1 MTMDTQKDRVTIEV
15 NDTQLEARQGQ
26 MLIEVADAN
35 GISIPRFCYHKKLSV
50 SANCRMCLVEV
61 ENAPKMLPACATP
74 VTDGMK
80 AWTKSP
86 KAIAA
91 QKSVME
97 FLLINHP
104 LDCPVCDQGGECDL
118 QEMALGYGG
127 YQARYGEKNRIVK
140 DKDYGPLVSTEMTRC
155 IHCTRCIRFSTEVA
169 GITELGGT
177 GRGDHMEIGTY
188 VRKTLSSELSGNM
201 IDLCP
206 VGALL
211 SKPFLFS
218 ARSWEMNSVSS
229 IAPHDAVGSNIQ
241 IQTRGGKVMRVI
253 PQENESVNEIWISD
267 RDRFSYLGL
276 DSDDR
281 LTQPMIRSESGELVE
296 TDWQSALEAA
306 VNGLKEVVSD
316 NGGDA
321 IGSVASPSSTVEEFY
336 LLQKLMRGMGSSNID
351 HRLHQQ
357 DFSGQSEQIAP
368 QLGCSISDIEVMD
381 SILVVGSNLR
391 HEQPLL
397 SHRVRKAA
405 LNGSAVSTLNPEAE
419 EDVEFNFSLSEQIV
433 TDSLTSDLAAVA
445 KAMVDLG
452 KGGEMTGISDLLTSA
467 VVTERHRAVADS
479 LVNGEKSMVLMGE
492 IAYRDQNQAVI
503 YALSGAIAKM
513 ASGVFGFVTEG
524 ANALGGALAG
534 AVPHRGVAGV
544 DVDTTG
550 KDIVAMVEQPPK
562 AMVLT
567 GVEGGIDISADLVK
581 SSSFVVSL
589 SAFADPVIRAN
600 ADVLL
605 PMAAFSETSGTFV
618 NAEGRW
624 QSFGGAVAPMGES
637 RPGWKILR
645 VLGTLANIDGFDFD
659 SSDDVLEELRSV
671 CDQSEEKQWSW
682 SAPSDLG
689 DLKATTATGSSIYQ
703 VDALVRRSE
712 PLQQIQFSYSK
723 NSVNGGAA

>member
-1 MTMDTQKDRVTIEV
+1 MDTQKDKVTVEI

-35 GISIPRFCYHKKLSV
+35 NISIPRFCYHNKLSV

-127 YQARYGEKNRIVK
+127 YQARYGEKKRIVK

-155 IHCTRCIRFSTEVA
+155 IHCTRCVRFSTEVA

-218 ARSWEMNSVSS
+218 ARSWEMNNVPG
-229 IAPHDAVGSNIQ
+229 IAPHDAVGSNIH

-253 PQENESVNEIWISD
+253 PRENEEINEIWISD

-281 LTQPMIRSESGELVE
+281 VTQPMVRSESGELVE
-296 TDWQSALEAA
+296 TDWQSALETA
-306 VNGLKEVVSD
+306 VNGLKEAVSD
-316 NGGDA
+316 HGGDA
-321 IGSVASPSSTVEEFY
+321 IGAVASPSSTTEEFY
-336 LLQKLMRGMGSSNID
+336 LLQKMIRGLGSSNID
-351 HRLHQQ
+351 YRLHQQ
-357 DFSGQSEQIAP
+357 DFSTQSEQIAP
-368 QLGCSISDIEVMD
+368 QLGCSISDMEDMD
-381 SILVVGSNLR
+381 SILIVGSNLR

-405 LNGSAVSTLNPEAE
+405 LKGGSVSTLNP
-419 EDVEFNFSLSEQIV
+419 DGIEFNFSLSGQIV
-433 TDSLTSDLAAVA
+433 TNHLTSDLAAVT

-452 KGGEMTGISDLLTSA
+452 KGSEMTGLAALVSNA
-467 VVTERHRAVADS
+467 VVTEAHKAVANALID
-479 LVNGEKSMVLMGE
+479 GAKSMVLMGE
-492 IAYRDQNQAVI
+492 IAYRDKNQSVV
-503 YALSGAIAKM
+503 YALTGAIAKM
-513 ASGVFGFVTEG
+513 AGGTLGSVTEG
-524 ANALGGALAG
+524 ANALGGELAG
-534 AVPHRGVAGV
+534 AVPHRGVAGAEI
-544 DVDTTG
+544 TTAG
-550 KDIVAMVEQPPK
+550 KDIATMAELPPK
-562 AMVLT
+562 AMVLA
-567 GVEGGIDISADLVK
+567 GVEGDRDVSADLLK
-581 SSSFVVSL
+581 SSNFVVAL
-589 SAFADPVIRAN
+589 SVFADPVIMDS
-600 ADVLL
+600 ADVIL
-605 PMAAFSETSGTFV
+605 PMAAFGESSGTFV

-624 QSFGGAVAPMGES
+624 QSFGGAVAPLGES

-659 SSDDVLEELRSV
+659 SSEDVLEELKTI
-671 CDQSEEKQWSW
+671 CDKADNRQWSW

-689 DLKATTATGSSIYQ
+689 DQVSTAEAGSSIYQ
-703 VDALVRRSE
+703 VDALVRRSV
-712 PLQQIQFSYSK
+712 PLQQIFIADSE
-723 NSVNGGAA
+723 NGGGI

>member
-1 MTMDTQKDRVTIEV
+1 MTMDTQKDIVTVEI
-15 NDTQLEARQGQ
+15 NNTQLEARQGQ

-35 GISIPRFCYHKKLSV
+35 NISIPRFCYHKKLSV

-127 YQARYGEKNRIVK
+127 YKARYGENKRIVK
-140 DKDYGPLVSTEMTRC
+140 DKDYGSLVSTEMTRC
-155 IHCTRCIRFSTEVA
+155 IHCTRCIRFSTEIA
-169 GITELGGT
+169 GVTELGGT

-218 ARSWEMNSVSS
+218 ARSWEMNSLPG

-241 IQTRGGKVMRVI
+241 IQTRQGKVMRVI
-253 PQENESVNEIWISD
+253 PRENGDINEIWISD

-276 DSDDR
+276 GSDDR
-281 LTQPMIRSESGELVE
+281 STQPMVRDESGELVE
-296 TDWQSALEAA
+296 TDWQTALETA
-306 VNGLKEVVSD
+306 VNGLKAAASEH
-316 NGGDA
+316 GGDA
-321 IGSVASPSSTVEEFY
+321 IGAVASPSSTTEEFY
-336 LLQKLMRGMGSSNID
+336 LLQKLMRGLGSSNID
-351 HRLHQQ
+351 YRLHQQ
-357 DFSGQSEQIAP
+357 DFSAQSEQIAP
-368 QLGCSISDIEVMD
+368 QLGCSINDIEGMD
-381 SILVVGSNLR
+381 SILIVGSNLR

-405 LNGSAVSTLNPEAE
+405 LNGGAVSTLNP
-419 EDVEFNFSLSEQIV
+419 DGIEFNFSLSEQIV
-433 TDSLTSDLAAVA
+433 TDRLTSDLAAVT

-452 KGGEMTGISDLLTSA
+452 KGGELAGLSALVSNA
-467 VVTERHRAVADS
+467 VVTESHRAVADS
-479 LVNGEKSMVLMGE
+479 LINGAKSMVLMGE
-492 IAYRDQNQAVI
+492 IAYRDRNQSVI
-503 YALSGAIAKM
+503 YALAGAIATM
-513 ASGVFGFVTEG
+513 ASGIFSVVTEG
-524 ANALGGALAG
+524 SNALGGALAG
-534 AVPHRGVAGV
+534 AVPHSGVAGASV
-544 DVDTTG
+544 DATG
-550 KDIVAMVEQPPK
+550 KDIATMVELPPK
-562 AMVLT
+562 ALVLT
-567 GVEGGIDISADLVK
+567 GVEGGRDISADLVN
-581 SSSFVVSL
+581 SSNFVVSL
-589 SAFADPVIRAN
+589 SLFADPVIRDN
-600 ADVLL
+600 VDVIL

-618 NAEGRW
+618 NAEGKW
-624 QSFGGAVAPMGES
+624 QSFSGAVAPMGGS

-645 VLGTLANIDGFDFD
+645 VLGTLANIDEFDFD
-659 SSDDVLEELRSV
+659 SSEDILEELKSA
-671 CDQSEEKQWSW
+671 CDQADDKQWSW

-689 DLKATTATGSSIYQ
+689 DQESTTEAGSPIYQ

-712 PLQQIQFSYSK
+712 PLQQISFSR
-723 NSVNGGAA
+723 VENGGAI